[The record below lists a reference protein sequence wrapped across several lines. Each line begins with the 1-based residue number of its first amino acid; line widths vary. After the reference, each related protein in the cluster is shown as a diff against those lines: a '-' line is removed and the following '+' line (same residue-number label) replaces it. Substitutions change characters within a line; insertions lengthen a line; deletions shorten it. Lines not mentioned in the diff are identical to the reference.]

1 MAAQQNTTKQNTA
14 QKNVAQQTSVNTSVI
29 TIDGP
34 AASGKS
40 SVARAVADTLGVPFV
55 SSGLF
60 YRAATCLV
68 LEHRVDAHDED
79 AALTLLGRHEVIL
92 KALPIEPNRVLI
104 DGEDISAALHTDDVD
119 ATVSAVAVHPEVRE
133 WVRAR
138 LRDVSGTFV
147 VEGRDMGTAVFPG
160 AAHKVYLTA
169 PAEVRARRRVGE
181 RSAGLSEVTAALK
194 RRDLLD
200 AKQSAP
206 ASDAYILETG
216 TLSLDEVVAHVLERV
231 RV

>member
-1 MAAQQNTTKQNTA
+1 MADELTEKSTAENT
-14 QKNVAQQTSVNTSVI
+14 VI

-40 SVARAVADTLGVPFV
+40 SVARVVADILGVPFV

-60 YRAATCLV
+60 YRAATYLV
-68 LEHRVDAHDED
+68 LENRVDAYDED
-79 AALTLLGRHEVIL
+79 AVLALLDRHQVTL

-104 DGEDISAALHTDDVD
+104 DGEDLSAALHTDDVD
-119 ATVSAVAVHPEVRE
+119 TTVSAVAAHAGVRE

-138 LRDVSGTFV
+138 LRDVTGTFV

-160 AAHKVYLTA
+160 ARHKVYLTA

-181 RSAGLSEVTAALK
+181 RAAGLSEVTAALK

-206 ASDAYILETG
+206 APDAYLLETG
-216 TLSLDEVVAHVLERV
+216 TLTLEEVVARVLKRIAA
-231 RV
+231 